1 MSTHRSHERFN
12 DRCRLIAKPKKNA
25 SAVARVGH
33 LSLCR
38 PAADPLLNASVSV
51 PVQSYRSEGSQALCL
66 VNPWERPHSVLL
78 SENQNTDSIGE
89 NTRAG
94 NRGGGGGGEKKGGK
108 SMKPHISGRFT
119 SGNTVRKRRRRREE
133 A

>member
-1 MSTHRSHERFN
+1 M
-12 DRCRLIAKPKKNA
+12 
-25 SAVARVGH
+25 
-33 LSLCR
+33 
-38 PAADPLLNASVSV
+38 NASVSV

-94 NRGGGGGGEKKGGK
+94 NGGGGEKE
-108 SMKPHISGRFT
+108 R
-119 SGNTVRKRRRRREE
+119 